1 MKRLLFLAFLLYSI
15 QYAYAQTV
23 TGRMEIFHSKE
34 VTDSL
39 LQDYVGIWKYEDTL
53 NRLVFQVEL
62 ITMDNS
68 RTIAL
73 RGRYS
78 LNKDGEYITNE
89 FNDPYIIRSKE
100 SSISGLLFKRYDFI
114 VLSFTDRGNKNR
126 EAGTT
131 EWGKEYSFL
140 KTYQENGVSGICN
153 GISYQTSLKH
163 IILKQRR
170 ISLVT
175 SGLYRRIAYLKK

>member
-1 MKRLLFLAFLLYSI
+1 
-15 QYAYAQTV
+15 
-23 TGRMEIFHSKE
+23 MEIFHSKE

-39 LQDYVGIWKYEDTL
+39 LQDYVGIWKYEDTF

-100 SSISGLLFKRYDFI
+100 SSISGLLFKSM
-114 VLSFTDRGNKNR
+114 VN
-126 EAGTT
+126 
-131 EWGKEYSFL
+131 
-140 KTYQENGVSGICN
+140 GICN
-153 GISYQTSLKH
+153 GISYQIRLKY
-163 IILKQRR
+163 IILKQ
-170 ISLVT
+170 
-175 SGLYRRIAYLKK
+175 

>member
-15 QYAYAQTV
+15 QYAYAQTI

-39 LQDYVGIWKYEDTL
+39 LQDYVGIWKYEDTF

-78 LNKDGEYITNE
+78 LNKDCEYITNE

-100 SSISGLLFKRYDFI
+100 PSISGLLFKRHDFI

-126 EAGTT
+126 EAGTI
-131 EWGKEYSFL
+131 EWG
-140 KTYQENGVSGICN
+140 
-153 GISYQTSLKH
+153 
-163 IILKQRR
+163 
-170 ISLVT
+170 
-175 SGLYRRIAYLKK
+175 